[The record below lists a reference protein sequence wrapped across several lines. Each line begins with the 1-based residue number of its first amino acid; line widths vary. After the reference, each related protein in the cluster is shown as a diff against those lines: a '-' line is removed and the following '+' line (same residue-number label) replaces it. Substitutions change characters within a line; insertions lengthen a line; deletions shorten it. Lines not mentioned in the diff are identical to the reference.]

1 MTTRT
6 LLIEPLDPL
15 IFRDGRPFTDG
26 LPAATMPFPLP
37 ITIAGAIRT
46 RSGANLD
53 FSDAEIIGSLL
64 KIQQTGPFAAI
75 LNDGKW
81 EPLFCAPAD
90 AVPYGSEKRIEYVP
104 LRPAAHAAP
113 GGCDL
118 PEGVQPLFGA
128 RPEKALDE
136 APRFWRSS
144 FFQKWLTNKTGTV
157 TAAFREAGFEPLPEQ
172 RRTHVAIDPDSLAA
186 RKHMLFATS
195 GLEFAWR
202 KEKPKS
208 GEPVGERLDAFPVGL
223 MSRIECPEDA
233 CWPAA
238 APLGGERRLALW
250 RELPAAEVAWP
261 AAPAIQGKKG
271 EIVRAILVTPG
282 AFDLGWRPAWCGGL
296 RPPGVPDLKLE
307 LVAAAL
313 ARFQPASGWDLKAR
327 GPKATRFLVPAGSV
341 FFFRVID
348 GNPAKLWMRSIC
360 DREQDRRDGF
370 GIVLLGDC

>member
-6 LLIEPLDPL
+6 LLIEPHDPV

-26 LPAATMPFPLP
+26 LPAATLPFPLP
-37 ITIAGAIRT
+37 ITTAGAIRT

-53 FSDAEIIGSLL
+53 FADAAVIESLRR
-64 KIQQTGPFAAI
+64 ICQTGPFAAI

-81 EPLFCAPAD
+81 EPLFPAPAD
-90 AVPYGSEKRIEYVP
+90 AVPYGSEKQVEYVS
-104 LRPAAHAAP
+104 LRPTAYAAP

-118 PEGVQPLFGA
+118 PEGLRPLFGA
-128 RPEKALDE
+128 RPDKALDE

-144 FFQKWLTNKTGTV
+144 FLLRWLTNKAATV
-157 TAAFREAGFEPLPEQ
+157 TASYREVGFEALPEQ
-172 RRTHVAIDPDSLAA
+172 RRVHVAIDPTSLTAD
-186 RKHMLFATS
+186 KHMLFTTGS
-195 GLEFAWR
+195 LEFTWR
-202 KEKPKS
+202 KEKPNGS
-208 GEPVGERLDAFPVGL
+208 EPVGDRLNALPVAL
-223 MSRIECPEDA
+223 ISRIECPEGSR
-233 CWPAA
+233 WPAV

-261 AAPAIQGKKG
+261 APPALKG

-282 AFDLGWRPAWCGGL
+282 AFDLGWKPGWCGGL
-296 RPPGVPDLKLE
+296 CPPGMPDLKLE
-307 LVAAAL
+307 LVAAASP
-313 ARFQPASGWDLKAR
+313 RFQPVSGWDLQAR

-341 FFFRVID
+341 FFFRVIGGD
-348 GNPAKLWMRSIC
+348 PAKLWMRSIC